1 MKKQRTQLIVLL
13 VVVLLL
19 LLGIKGVGYLKEQ
32 QAADDVQT
40 ETMQVLTLKEEQ
52 LTHLS
57 YSYEGSEYAFL
68 KKEDVWCAA
77 SDESLPLNQYMIS
90 AMVEKL
96 TPLAALEQIGGVTDL
111 GQYGLEEPARYVK
124 CVADGVS
131 YEILIGDYNDLTGQ
145 YYICFAGEETVY
157 TVAEAFV
164 LAFNK
169 TLEDV
174 VQEIEEETTEE
185 GSLEEAEEAGEE
197 SDEDNPEEAEA
208 ESAEEI
214 TE

>member
-77 SDESLPLNQYMIS
+77 SDESLPLNQYMII

-111 GQYGLEEPARYVK
+111 GQYGLAEPARYVK

-145 YYICFAGEETVY
+145 YYICFAGEDTVY

-174 VQEIEEETTEE
+174 VQEVEEKATEE
-185 GSLEEAEEAGEE
+185 STYAGEGVEGESADEPEAEESMEE
-197 SDEDNPEEAEA
+197 
-208 ESAEEI
+208 
-214 TE
+214 